1 MEAARNFC
9 NKVYNAARFV
19 LMNLGEET
27 PGEVDR
33 SALDMADKWILHRLN
48 TVAKEVTGN
57 LDSFDLNLAAQKIY
71 DFIWAEFCD
80 WYIEM
85 AKSRLNGDDGA
96 AKANVRAI
104 LVHVFS
110 NAMKLLHPFMPFITE
125 ELYQSLPGAE
135 ETIMRAAWPEYDG
148 ALEFPAEAATM
159 EGVMDLIR
167 AIRNVRA
174 EMNVPPVKRVSM
186 TLVAHASDAAAMEE
200 ASPYI
205 MKLGGAERV
214 QVQLDK
220 AGIPENAVSVVGQLA
235 EAFIPLT
242 DLVDVEKEIER
253 MKKELAK
260 TEGDIARAEGKLS
273 NAGFVAKAPERVIA
287 EERQKLENAKALLAK
302 QKARLAELQK

>member
-1 MEAARNFC
+1 
-9 NKVYNAARFV
+9 
-19 LMNLGEET
+19 
-27 PGEVDR
+27 
-33 SALDMADKWILHRLN
+33 
-48 TVAKEVTGN
+48 
-57 LDSFDLNLAAQKIY
+57 
-71 DFIWAEFCD
+71 
-80 WYIEM
+80 
-85 AKSRLNGDDGA
+85 
-96 AKANVRAI
+96 
-104 LVHVFS
+104 
-110 NAMKLLHPFMPFITE
+110 
-125 ELYQSLPGAE
+125 
-135 ETIMRAAWPEYDG
+135 
-148 ALEFPAEAATM
+148 
-159 EGVMDLIR
+159 MDLIR

-174 EMNVPPVKRVSM
+174 EMNVPPAKRVSM

-205 MKLGGAERV
+205 MKLGGAECV